1 MRRRFHVYGTESNM
15 AKKAVGRTVIFLECT
30 TCRNSG
36 IPGVNRYVTQKNKKN
51 TASRIELSKYCRYER
66 KVTPHKETK

>member
-1 MRRRFHVYGTESNM
+1 M

-30 TCRNSG
+30 TCRSSG
-36 IPGVNRYVTQKNKKN
+36 IPGVSRYATQKNKKN
-51 TASRIELSKYCRYER
+51 TAARLELSKFCRYER